1 MTGLLAKIPGLRQA
15 RDRIAFVAGWWF
27 DWRRNVRTLPL
38 IAPSIWASVGFGVR
52 LSSAVADK
60 TCPA

>member
-1 MTGLLAKIPGLRQA
+1 LEAQRAHLAAHCLVDLG
-15 RDRIAFVAGWWF
+15 
-27 DWRRNVRTLPL
+27 
-38 IAPSIWASVGFGVR
+38 ASVGFGVR